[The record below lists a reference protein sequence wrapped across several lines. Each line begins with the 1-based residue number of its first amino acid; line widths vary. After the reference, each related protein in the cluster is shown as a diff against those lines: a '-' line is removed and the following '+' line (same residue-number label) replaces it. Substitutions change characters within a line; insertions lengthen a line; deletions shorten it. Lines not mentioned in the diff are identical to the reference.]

1 VTSQVLPATSPR
13 RSRLFLPSPPL
24 SSVCRM
30 QVLRDLPWKFFLLRK
45 SYTSKS
51 ELFFFPKLKIH
62 PQKPSKNCNFQR
74 HKCTKNHGHVESFSL
89 QVLQT
94 EKRRTRRRWKVG
106 SQLVEASFFSQAKTM
121 SQPNETSHCL
131 ITHAKSRKNQCPLPS
146 SSSQTQLQEHGEVF
160 LVVLVTI
167 LRKYYCC

>member
-13 RSRLFLPSPPL
+13 RSRLFLPSPLL

-30 QVLRDLPWKFFLLRK
+30 QVLRDLPWKYFLLRK

-74 HKCTKNHGHVESFSL
+74 HKCTKNHGHVESF
-89 QVLQT
+89 
-94 EKRRTRRRWKVG
+94 
-106 SQLVEASFFSQAKTM
+106 F
-121 SQPNETSHCL
+121 
-131 ITHAKSRKNQCPLPS
+131 PS
-146 SSSQTQLQEHGEVF
+146 SSPNGKKKNKKKMESRHTTSRSF
-160 LVVLVTI
+160 FFFTS
-167 LRKYYCC
+167 